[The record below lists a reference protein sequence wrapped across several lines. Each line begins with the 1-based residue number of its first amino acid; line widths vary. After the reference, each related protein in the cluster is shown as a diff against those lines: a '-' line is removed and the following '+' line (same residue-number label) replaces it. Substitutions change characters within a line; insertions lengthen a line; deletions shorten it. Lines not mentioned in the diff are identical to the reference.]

1 MPSFEAQMI
10 GTKQNKLE
18 LQDFANHVN
27 ISKDKILSK
36 MQNSS
41 VHFYFRL

>member
-18 LQDFANHVN
+18 LQDFAGQMVV
-27 ISKDKILSK
+27 LQ
-36 MQNSS
+36 MTRY
-41 VHFYFRL
+41 VVLAFYDRNQG

>member
-18 LQDFANHVN
+18 LQDFAGSMVV
-27 ISKDKILSK
+27 LQ
-36 MQNSS
+36 MTRY
-41 VHFYFRL
+41 VVLAFYDTNQG